1 MNRII
6 TYFKQAY
13 ALMRQEKLFSAIY
26 ILGTGLSIAV
36 VMALSIVVYIKIAP
50 VYPETNRNRML
61 IMSYG
66 VEKYGE
72 NSTSLGGISYQF
84 IKDHLKTL
92 KTPEA
97 VSAYARHEGS
107 SHYVRTENSLEQ
119 TEVQLSL
126 TDEMFWRVF
135 EFRFR
140 EGAPYTAAD
149 VQSAIPAVVIARS
162 LARRLFGEETAVGR
176 YVVMDMRS
184 YRVCGVVD
192 DASWVTQLS
201 YAQIYAPYSTDPDI
215 AAAWGT
221 TGYCG
226 DMQAVILAPSAGKV
240 DEVRRE
246 IREHFRQYSAE
257 QAELTGATPDLVGQ
271 PDKHWESTLRNSN
284 MYPTNYTKIIL
295 TYCLVFFVLLLV
307 PAISLSG
314 MADSRMERR
323 LAEMG
328 VRRAFG
334 APAPLLMRQV
344 LIENLFFTLLGG
356 VVGLLISWILVS
368 TGSNWLMSLGS
379 MGIGLPPE
387 STEQILTPAMLFNLP
402 VFGIALVVCIL
413 LNLLS
418 AFIPAWRASRH
429 QIVDSLNLK

>member
-1 MNRII
+1 
-6 TYFKQAY
+6 
-13 ALMRQEKLFSAIY
+13 
-26 ILGTGLSIAV
+26 
-36 VMALSIVVYIKIAP
+36 
-50 VYPETNRNRML
+50 
-61 IMSYG
+61 
-66 VEKYGE
+66 
-72 NSTSLGGISYQF
+72 
-84 IKDHLKTL
+84 
-92 KTPEA
+92 
-97 VSAYARHEGS
+97 
-107 SHYVRTENSLEQ
+107 
-119 TEVQLSL
+119 
-126 TDEMFWRVF
+126 
-135 EFRFR
+135 
-140 EGAPYTAAD
+140 
-149 VQSAIPAVVIARS
+149 
-162 LARRLFGEETAVGR
+162 
-176 YVVMDMRS
+176 
-184 YRVCGVVD
+184 
-192 DASWVTQLS
+192 
-201 YAQIYAPYSTDPDI
+201 
-215 AAAWGT
+215 
-221 TGYCG
+221 
-226 DMQAVILAPSAGKV
+226 MQAVILAPSVGKV

-334 APAPLLMRQV
+334 APVPLLMRQV